1 MEQKMYMTTGELA
14 RLMGITKETLFHYD
28 EIGLFQPEIVK
39 ENGYRYYAIYQ
50 MEVLNTILLLRDL
63 GMPLKEIKFT
73 LEERSLDKM
82 MQIFQDRE
90 QQIQK
95 ELVKLRNMKEWI
107 RKHRQKMQ
115 LAYQM
120 DWNLVHVQKLSER
133 YYVYREVPD
142 GTEEAIYKKE
152 NELLTQFLD
161 VNPQFCSDY
170 EVAYMQHAENVEC
183 GAYHKYDNA
192 VLLLDKRPRKLS
204 CQILKAGDYLTAY
217 HVGHWRNIGE
227 AYKRLKEYQQEQ
239 NLGVDGMYL
248 ERYLVDGLTE
258 KEIDQYVTEISV
270 RLIN

>member
-1 MEQKMYMTTGELA
+1 M
-14 RLMGITKETLFHYD
+14 
-28 EIGLFQPEIVK
+28 
-39 ENGYRYYAIYQ
+39 
-50 MEVLNTILLLRDL
+50 
-63 GMPLKEIKFT
+63 
-73 LEERSLDKM
+73 
-82 MQIFQDRE
+82 
-90 QQIQK
+90 
-95 ELVKLRNMKEWI
+95 KLRNMKEWI

-133 YYVYREVPD
+133 YYVYREVPE

-161 VNPQFCSDY
+161 ANPQFCSDY